1 MHKMW
6 LQTLTKKLSCIRTNM
21 QSLSQ
26 EESLCEKMRHTQ
38 TEKQRRIHRVECDDE
53 MFLGMI
59 EMKETEWFQIEGNDV
74 ETKEVQTGVEKWT
87 ETLKV
92 NKNNLIVKLD
102 TGADCNFISVRELEM
117 LKIDR
122 KEMKNS
128 RCKLVTYSGH
138 NMSPLGQQR
147 IKSTV

>member
-1 MHKMW
+1 
-6 LQTLTKKLSCIRTNM
+6 M

-26 EESLCEKMRHTQ
+26 EESLCEKMRRTQ

-59 EMKETEWFQIEGNDV
+59 EMKETELFQIEGNDV

-122 KEMKNS
+122 KD
-128 RCKLVTYSGH
+128 
-138 NMSPLGQQR
+138 
-147 IKSTV
+147 IKCNKPFPSTVTHGKKIENKDSSNEETADA